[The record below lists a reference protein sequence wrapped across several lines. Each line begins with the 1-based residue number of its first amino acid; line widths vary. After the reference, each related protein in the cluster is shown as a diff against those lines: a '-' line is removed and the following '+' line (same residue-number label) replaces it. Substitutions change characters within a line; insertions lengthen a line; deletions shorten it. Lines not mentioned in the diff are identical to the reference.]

1 MDLTAGN
8 MDLTTVSAYDL
19 SAADF
24 ARQWHSQPPP
34 DDMYAMIRRFFAA
47 GGRTADIGCGTGR
60 DVAWMTANGYPAS
73 GYDPSEGL
81 LAQARTRYPGLA
93 FGTAALPHL
102 VGIADASFDNVVCET
117 VLMHLPRDGIAP
129 SVRRLV
135 AVLRPG
141 GCLYLSWRVTA
152 GLDQRDAQG
161 RLYAAFEPGL
171 ITDALTGA
179 TILFDEQVTSA
190 SSGRTIH
197 RIVARK
203 RTRGSPVKR

>member
-1 MDLTAGN
+1 

-24 ARQWHSQPPP
+24 ARQWQSQPPP
-34 DDMYAMIRRFFAA
+34 DDMYATIQRFFAA

-81 LAQARTRYPGLA
+81 LAQARTRYPGLS
-93 FGTAALPHL
+93 FGTAALPDL

-129 SVRRLV
+129 
-135 AVLRPG
+135 
-141 GCLYLSWRVTA
+141 
-152 GLDQRDAQG
+152 
-161 RLYAAFEPGL
+161 
-171 ITDALTGA
+171 
-179 TILFDEQVTSA
+179 
-190 SSGRTIH
+190 
-197 RIVARK
+197 
-203 RTRGSPVKR
+203 